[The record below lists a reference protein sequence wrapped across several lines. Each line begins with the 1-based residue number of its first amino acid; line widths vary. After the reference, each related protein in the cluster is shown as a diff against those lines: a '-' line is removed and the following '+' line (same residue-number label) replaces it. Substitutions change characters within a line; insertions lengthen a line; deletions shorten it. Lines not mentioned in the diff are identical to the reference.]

1 MAPAA
6 QEGVGEPLHPGDPAA
21 AGGPASTVPE
31 TEVAASRDGG
41 SWTAKRIALVLVA
54 AVVLVWLLVKA
65 VDDPRRFLQVTVNG
79 TTLAALYFVVASGFT
94 LIFGL
99 MRVVN
104 MAHGSLYLLGGY
116 LALEM
121 QESWFKPESGDS
133 LGLSLSGDTDATYS
147 LMAWIVPLLIAT
159 GIIGVIGVII
169 QQVFLRWNQGQ
180 DLRQAL
186 ITIALSVIFADQM
199 LAAFGGISKD
209 IKTPTDWPDSI
220 SVFDVRFGFFRT
232 VIVLGSA
239 LLIGIGL
246 WWLIRRT
253 RFGKIVR
260 AGVDDRD
267 MVSALGINV
276 QLIFAL
282 AFLLGALLAGYGGV
296 LGGTMISLQ
305 PGNDTAFLLNSL
317 IVVIIGG
324 MGSLGGAAIGA
335 LALGLVDAYADVY
348 LTFGD
353 TDLTN
358 YSILLTFALL
368 VGVLAV
374 RPLGLFGR
382 PA

>member
-1 MAPAA
+1 MARSA
-6 QEGVGEPLHPGDPAA
+6 QETLAD
-21 AGGPASTVPE
+21 GPASTITGAEPD
-31 TEVAASRDGG
+31 VAEAARP
-41 SWTAKRIALVLVA
+41 WNPKRIALA
-54 AVVLVWLLVKA
+54 GIVVLVVVWLVVKA
-65 VDDPRRFLQVTVNG
+65 IDDPRRFAVVTLNG

-116 LALEM
+116 LCLEM
-121 QESWFKPESGDS
+121 QDAWFKSESDTG
-133 LGLSLSGDTDATYS
+133 LGLSLSGDTGATYS
-147 LMAWIVPLLIAT
+147 LFAWIVPLLIAT
-159 GIIGVIGVII
+159 GIIGVIGVLI

-209 IKTPTDWPDSI
+209 IKTPTDWPTSI
-220 SVFDVRFGFFRT
+220 NLPGDVRFGFFRG
-232 VIVLGSA
+232 VIVLGAA
-239 LLIGIGL
+239 LLIGAGL
-246 WWLIRRT
+246 WFLIKKT

-276 QLIFAL
+276 QLVFAG
-282 AFLLGALLAGYGGV
+282 AFLIGALLAGFGGV
-296 LGGTMISLQ
+296 LGGTMISLA
-305 PGNDTAFLLNSL
+305 PGQDTSFLLNSL

-348 LTFGD
+348 LIFGD

>member
-1 MAPAA
+1 MSGSP
-6 QEGVGEPLHPGDPAA
+6 QTPLDPAA
-21 AGGPASTVPE
+21 EAPQAWRGAI
-31 TEVAASRDGG
+31 G
-41 SWTAKRIALVLVA
+41 SWRRIALTLLGA
-54 AVVLVWLLVKA
+54 AVAVWLLVKA
-65 VDDPRRFLQVTVNG
+65 TEDLRQFAVVSLNG
-79 TTLAALYFVVASGFT
+79 ITLAALFFVVASGFT

-104 MAHGSLYLLGGY
+104 MAHGSLYLFGGY
-116 LALEM
+116 VALEM
-121 QESWFKPESGDS
+121 QDAWFKEESG
-133 LGLSLSGDTDATYS
+133 LGLSLSGTGDAEYS
-147 LMAWIVPLLIAT
+147 LVSWVVPLILAT
-159 GIIGVIGVII
+159 LIIGLIGVVI

-209 IKTPTDWPDSI
+209 IKTPTAWPESI
-220 SVFDVRFGFFRT
+220 ALPGDVRFGFFRG
-232 VIVLGSA
+232 VVVLGA
-239 LLIGIGL
+239 AILIGLGL

-253 RFGKIVR
+253 RFGQIVR

-276 QLIFAL
+276 QLVFAA
-282 AFLLGALLAGYGGV
+282 AFFLGALLAGLGGV
-296 LGGTMISLQ
+296 LGGTMIALA
-305 PGNDTAFLLNSL
+305 PGEDTSFLLNSL

-348 LTFGD
+348 LVFGD

-358 YSILLTFALL
+358 YSILVTFGLL
-368 VGVLAV
+368 VAVLAV

>member
-1 MAPAA
+1 VTTS
-6 QEGVGEPLHPGDPAA
+6 GVVESP
-21 AGGPASTVPE
+21 
-31 TEVAASRDGG
+31 EVASAGSR
-41 SWTAKRIALVLVA
+41 WTPGRIFAVALAV
-54 AVVLVWLLVKA
+54 AVVAFLASKA
-65 VDDPRRFLQVTVNG
+65 ADDLGRFLVVTLNG
-79 TTLAALYFVVASGFT
+79 LSLAALFFVVASGFT

-116 LALEM
+116 LALQM
-121 QESWFKPESGDS
+121 QESWFQEESG
-133 LGLSLSGDTDATYS
+133 GGFSLSVGTSDDTTYS
-147 LMAWIVPLLIAT
+147 LMAWVLPLILATLII
-159 GIIGVIGVII
+159 GIIGVIL

-186 ITIALSVIFADQM
+186 ITIAISVIFADQM
-199 LAAFGGISKD
+199 LAEFGGISKD
-209 IKTPTDWPDSI
+209 IKPPTAWPDSI
-220 SVFDVRFGFFRT
+220 SLPGGSGFGFFRGVV
-232 VIVLGSA
+232 VIGAA
-239 LLIGIGL
+239 LLIGLGL
-246 WWLIRRT
+246 WLLIKRT
-253 RFGKIVR
+253 RYGKIVR

-276 QLIFAL
+276 QLVFAG
-282 AFLLGALLAGYGGV
+282 AFFIGAMLAGFGGV
-296 LGGTMISLQ
+296 LGGTMLSLQ
-305 PGNDTAFLLNSL
+305 PGEDTAFLLNSL

-335 LALGLVDAYADVY
+335 LALGLVDSYADVY
-348 LTFGD
+348 LVFGS

-358 YSILLTFALL
+358 YSILVTFALL